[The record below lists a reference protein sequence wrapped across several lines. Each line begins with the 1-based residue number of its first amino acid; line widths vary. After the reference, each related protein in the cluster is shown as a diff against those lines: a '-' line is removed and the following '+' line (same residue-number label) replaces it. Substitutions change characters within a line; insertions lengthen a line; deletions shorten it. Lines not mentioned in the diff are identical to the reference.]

1 MDILERRYEQ
11 QRAQYD
17 RELAELE
24 TAPNLRQKVERL
36 RQLNRELTSTLD
48 QLIQRVAQMR
58 DRTGNINVYR
68 DELITK
74 LTKIQKQYDE
84 LSADRDAAETIRR
97 IRAFEDTEW
106 KRTSIIYMISFLIL
120 AIIVFLVLLFFQKKE
135 KATIMPTTATTM
147 TPLT

>member
-17 RELAELE
+17 RELAGLSSTSNVRE
-24 TAPNLRQKVERL
+24 KFERL
-36 RQLNRELTSTLD
+36 KRLNRELSTTLD
-48 QLIQRVAQMR
+48 QLIQRVVQMK
-58 DRTGNINVYR
+58 DKTGNISVYR
-68 DELITK
+68 DELIAK

-106 KRTSIIYMISFLIL
+106 KRTALLYLIIFLIL
-120 AIIVFLVLLFFQKKE
+120 AIVVFLVLLFFQKKVTTT
-135 KATIMPTTATTM
+135 ATPTTAATM
-147 TPLT
+147 SPLT

>member
-36 RQLNRELTSTLD
+36 RQLNRELTKTLD

-58 DRTGNINVYR
+58 DRTGNINMYR

-106 KRTSIIYMISFLIL
+106 KRTSTIYMIAFLIL

-135 KATIMPTTATTM
+135 AATIMPTTATTM